1 MSLHGVLTLRTRPA
15 EPGGVEVVVE
25 DNGAGMTP
33 ETQARIFDP
42 FFTTKPDGTGL
53 GMSIVRSV
61 VDRHGGRLGVA
72 SEPGVGTRVTVWL
85 PTGPA

>member
-1 MSLHGVLTLRTRPA
+1 VLTLRTRPA
-15 EPGGVEVVVE
+15 GPGGVEVVIE
-25 DNGAGMTP
+25 DDGTGMTE

-72 SEPGVGTRVTVWL
+72 SAFGRGTRITVWL
-85 PTGPA
+85 PTGTA